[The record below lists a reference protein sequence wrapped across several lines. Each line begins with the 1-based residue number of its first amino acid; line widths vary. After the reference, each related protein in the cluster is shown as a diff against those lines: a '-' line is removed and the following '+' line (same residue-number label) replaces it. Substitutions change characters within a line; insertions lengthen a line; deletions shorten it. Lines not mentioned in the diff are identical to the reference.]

1 MFNTHYLSLGVPA
14 ILSLTLVFWACSP
27 VNAQPFHPVAG
38 VPQSCGVQLKT
49 HNFTTHTIDQVNETG
64 FGVFRRGIY
73 WDAVEKEKGVYTFD
87 AYDKQ
92 FNHARKL
99 GMTVLG
105 CLFGNNK
112 LYEDDGRGGIQT
124 EEGRKGF
131 ANFAAAV
138 AKRYK
143 DHKIIWEIWNEPNI
157 RTFWRKDGT
166 HNSDPFAQEYTDLV
180 RTIMPV
186 VLKANPDAFV
196 MVGSVSNYWDP
207 SYQWT
212 ESCFR
217 KGILKT
223 GIRAWS
229 VHPYGVKTPE
239 EFAIGHKITRDLLK
253 KYGSPDMI
261 MLNSERGFAVKK
273 PKTELELQGW
283 SGGKEDELR
292 KYQAWHFVRQFM
304 LDQLHDV
311 RMTIWYQWDGETF
324 GMMTPD
330 KSRPVLTAAEVLMSQ
345 LHGYALDRRIAT
357 DNDSDYLLL
366 WINPQGK
373 RQIVAWT
380 SPPPGGFPD
389 EARTHD
395 VSIDTKA
402 ASFIITDING
412 KATSTNQLKIT
423 LTGSVQYVTL
433 SDDTKLGKI
442 TTSKPAPI
450 QGTGGASPDGLDLQL
465 FNSDDNWKFIKNT
478 GQGSFTVSTD
488 TDGTPIGVT
497 QYDFSNPYGK
507 STPYVIALVK
517 TIIAS
522 GDYLSLDAR
531 SELAQKLT
539 FRVSDSTGQ
548 TLQYKTR
555 LRGGGQWENI
565 RIPLKRKLEHWG
577 GDNDGKV
584 HFPITSVSMNVPRSQ
599 TDKLVGKVE
608 YARAVALGAS
618 AATTITPEVPAAATD
633 ANQGVT
639 NGDLKLFEAPMN
651 WKFVKNT
658 GEGSFKIDTQESQNV
673 GLLNYDFT
681 ASTTKS
687 TPYVLAGVPILVGKG
702 ASMITLKAKSDVAQK
717 LTFRIID
724 STGQTLQ
731 YKTKIN
737 GTSNWETIRIP
748 LNRKLE
754 HWGGA
759 NDGFVTF
766 PAKHI
771 FISVPIPSKDHPKGT
786 VTFSEISAVH

>member
-1 MFNTHYLSLGVPA
+1 MSHTHFQINALSFVLSLASVGTFCLPA
-14 ILSLTLVFWACSP
+14 MADLPL
-27 VNAQPFHPVAG
+27 QPG

-49 HNFTTHTIDQVNETG
+49 HNFSVSTIDQVHDTG
-64 FGVFRRGIY
+64 FSTFRRGVY
-73 WDAVEKEKGVYTFD
+73 WYAVEKEKGVYNFD
-87 AYDKQ
+87 AYQKEFD
-92 FNHARKL
+92 HAKRK
-99 GMTVLG
+99 GMRILG
-105 CLFGNNK
+105 CLFGSNK

-124 EEGRKGF
+124 QAGREGF

-138 AKRYK
+138 AKHFK
-143 DHKIIWEIWNEPNI
+143 DHDILWEVWNEPNI

-166 HNSDPFAQEYTDLV
+166 HNSEPFAQEYTDLCK
-180 RTIMPV
+180 V
-186 VLKANPDAFV
+186 VLPAMIKADPDVFV

-212 ESCFR
+212 EHCFA

-239 EFAIGHKITRDLLK
+239 EFAIGHKITRDLLI
-253 KYGSPDMI
+253 KYSSPDMI

-273 PKTELELQGW
+273 PKTELELEGW
-283 SGGKEDELR
+283 SGGKEAELR

-304 LDQLHDV
+304 LDQLHNV
-311 RMTIWYQWDGETF
+311 PLTIWYEWDGDTF

-330 KSRPVLTAAEVLMSQ
+330 KSRPIYTAAKVMMSQ
-345 LHGYALDRRIAT
+345 LNGYALERRITT
-357 DNDSDYLLL
+357 DNERDYLLI
-366 WINPQGK
+366 WTNPQGK
-373 RQIVAWT
+373 RQLVAWT

-389 EARTHD
+389 ETRAHD

-412 KATSTNQLKIT
+412 KATSTNQLKLN

-433 SDDTKLGKI
+433 PEGVTLGNV
-442 TTSKPAPI
+442 TSSKPAPL
-450 QGTGGASPDGLDLQL
+450 QATGGESPEGLDLQL
-465 FNSDDNWKFIKNT
+465 FNSDSNWKFIKNT
-478 GQGSFTVSTD
+478 GEGSFNVATD

-517 TIIAS
+517 TNIAS
-522 GDYLSLDAR
+522 ADYLSLDAR
-531 SELAQKLT
+531 SDLAQKLT

-555 LRGGGQWENI
+555 LRGGGHWENI
-565 RIPLKRKLEHWG
+565 RIPLNRKLEHWG
-577 GDNDGKV
+577 GANDGKV
-584 HFPITSVSMNVPRSQ
+584 HFPITSISMNVPRTQ
-599 TDKLVGKVE
+599 TDKLAGKVE

-618 AATTITPEVPAAATD
+618 TSATVAAVSPATSTD
-633 ANQGVT
+633 ANQGAT
-639 NGDLKLFEAPMN
+639 EGDLKLFEAVAN
-651 WKFVKNT
+651 WKFLKNT
-658 GEGSFKIDTQESQNV
+658 GNGSFKIDKQDGQNV
-673 GLLNYDFT
+673 GVLDYDFT

-702 ASMITLKAKSDVAQK
+702 ASMINLKAKSDVAQK
-717 LTFRIID
+717 LTFRVID

-737 GTSNWETIRIP
+737 GLGDWETIRIP

-759 NDGFVTF
+759 NDGFVNF
-766 PAKHI
+766 PAKHLY
-771 FISVPIPSKDHPKGT
+771 ISVPIPSKDHPKGT
-786 VTFSEISAVH
+786 VTFSQIAVVK